1 MVSGVHTQTQKQAAV
16 EFLKMVISG
25 EIEDAYARFVNV
37 RDGRHHNH
45 FFPAGFPL
53 LKKAMIEDHGQFP
66 NKRLV
71 VKNVLQDGD
80 LVAVHS
86 HLILNEGTKG
96 MSTMHL
102 FRFDGDRIVELWDFG
117 QEVPADSPNVDGA
130 F

>member
-1 MVSGVHTQTQKQAAV
+1 
-16 EFLKMVISG
+16 
-25 EIEDAYARFVNV
+25 
-37 RDGRHHNH
+37 
-45 FFPAGFPL
+45 
-53 LKKAMIEDHGQFP
+53 MIEDHGQFP

-86 HLILNEGTKG
+86 HLVLNDMKN

-102 FRFDGDRIVELWDFG
+102 FRFEGDKIVELWDFG